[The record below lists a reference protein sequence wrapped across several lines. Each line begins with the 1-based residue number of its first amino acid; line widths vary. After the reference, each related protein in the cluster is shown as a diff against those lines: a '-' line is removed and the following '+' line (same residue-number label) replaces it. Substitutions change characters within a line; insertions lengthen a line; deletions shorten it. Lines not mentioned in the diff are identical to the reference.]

1 MTTYGQ
7 FYNPK
12 QPDNRLKYLIV
23 GLAIGL
29 AASILFAG
37 CNSVKKT
44 TDINISKADSSS
56 TFKTDSS
63 SVQKNDVTT
72 ETQSKKEWDKETV
85 IEFQSWP
92 FALIGGMSKA
102 AIDSINLAYS
112 EHNGTT
118 TPWVIIQDGKITVH
132 NKPIKSITTRS
143 KGKDTSSTKTVDKS
157 EIATETNK
165 EGKTELKTF
174 DKDKTKG
181 KETKRTSPIIFI
193 ALGVVLIASVF
204 FYFLFKRK

>member
-37 CNSVKKT
+37 CNSVKKA
-44 TDINISKADSSS
+44 TDLSISKVDSSS
-56 TFKTDSS
+56 TFKSDSS
-63 SVQKNDVTT
+63 SSHKADVTT

-92 FALIGGMSKA
+92 FATIGGIAKGV
-102 AIDSINLAYS
+102 IDSINLAYS

-143 KGKDTSSTKTVDKS
+143 KGKDSSSTKTIDKS
-157 EIATETNK
+157 ETATETKK

-181 KETKRTSPIIFI
+181 KETKRISPIVFI